1 MAHSQRYLRLLEFLE
16 QSNANVYLP
25 LEAAW
30 KVLEDQYRNDYMN
43 VQHNVWV
50 CAATG
55 YYLLQKEK
63 YDPCFI
69 ANMKDLHIRKNAGYS
84 GLHDDPWYN
93 FRQVERFGISTQ
105 DGIIAR
111 LTDKYQRYINL
122 RDNPALDQVQ
132 ESLMDTLQDFV
143 AYCLILY
150 CVMEEDAFTAKEKE
164 KES

>member
-16 QSNANVYLP
+16 HSSKATLP
-25 LEAAW
+25 IEFAWEILQEA
-30 KVLEDQYRNDYMN
+30 YRTKDSTVHN
-43 VQHNVWV
+43 NVWV

-55 YYLLQKEK
+55 YEILQKIK
-63 YDPCFI
+63 YDPNFI

-122 RDNPALDQVQ
+122 RDNPALDQVN
-132 ESLMDTLQDFV
+132 EKIEDTLQDFV

-150 CVMEEDAFTAKEKE
+150 CVMEEDAATAKEKE
-164 KES
+164 S